1 MSRVTGILVLLL
13 VLAFAGAYAASP
25 LFAFQQLKQAAES
38 GDRDRLEA
46 LVDFPAVRE
55 DLRGQ
60 TESKAMKL
68 AREAGGI
75 GHPLAM
81 VVGRAAGALSDRAI
95 DKLVT
100 PDAIA
105 DLVRYGRAA
114 HDASPPAPAAKGSAA
129 KAPDGPKMRYAY
141 LTPDRF
147 RITIAPNATSVDAVA
162 LIMDRHG
169 LFSWR
174 VERIELAALA
184 DDKVINDLY

>member
-1 MSRVTGILVLLL
+1 MSRIIGLLTLLAVLV
-13 VLAFAGAYAASP
+13 FAGAYAASP
-25 LFAFQQLKQAAES
+25 LFAFQQLKQAAET

-55 DLRGQ
+55 DLRSQ
-60 TESKAMKL
+60 TESRALKL
-68 AREAGGI
+68 GREAGGI

-81 VVGRAAGALSDRAI
+81 LLGRAASELSDKAVDR
-95 DKLVT
+95 LVT

-105 DLVRYGRAA
+105 NLVRYGRSARDAA
-114 HDASPPAPAAKGSAA
+114 PTDSAGA
-129 KAPDGPKMRYAY
+129 KAKTQGPSIRYAY

-147 RITIAPNATSVDAVA
+147 KVTIAKSKNAVAAVA
-162 LIMDRHG
+162 LIMDRRG

-184 DDKVINDLY
+184 DDDITKDLY

>member
-1 MSRVTGILVLLL
+1 MSRIAGVLILLL
-13 VLAFAGAYAASP
+13 LLAVGGAYALSP
-25 LFAFQQLKQAAES
+25 LYAFHQLREAART

-55 DLRGQ
+55 DLRTQ
-60 TESKAMKL
+60 TESKASKL

-75 GHPLAM
+75 GHPIAQIF
-81 VVGRAAGALSDRAI
+81 GRAATRASDAAV

-105 DLVRYGRAA
+105 QMIRTGRMVRGAGAADDGKAPKDLKIRYG
-114 HDASPPAPAAKGSAA
+114 
-129 KAPDGPKMRYAY
+129 Y

-147 RITIAPNATSVDAVA
+147 RITIARNRRSAAALA
-162 LIMDRHG
+162 LIMDRSG

-174 VERIELAALA
+174 VERIEVRALA
-184 DDKVINDLY
+184 DEEMVKDLY

>member
-1 MSRVTGILVLLL
+1 MSRIVGVLTLLL

-25 LFAFQQLKQAAES
+25 LFAFQQLKQAAET

-60 TESKAMKL
+60 TESKALKL
-68 AREAGGI
+68 GREAGGI

-81 VVGRAAGALSDRAI
+81 LLGKAAGELSDRAV

-105 DLVRYGRAA
+105 DLVRYGRTA
-114 HDASPPAPAAKGSAA
+114 HDPTTPAGGA
-129 KAPDGPKMRYAY
+129 KAEKSKGPALRYAY
-141 LTPDRF
+141 LTSDRF
-147 RITIAPNATSVDAVA
+147 KVTIARSKTDIGAAA
-162 LIMDRHG
+162 LIMDRRG

-184 DDKVINDLY
+184 DDDITKDLY